1 MILDEYLCQFATV
14 LELRTVDNHRLL
26 QMHRVS
32 VYSFCFGF
40 VDSEVTFGSHIVAI
54 TDTIGHFTL
63 GGLKGL
69 TETFG
74 DPWQSVPSR
83 YPINFFD
90 RLSAPGQ
97 TVRGRSA
104 SLNLCTCGSCPHCAC
119 GGRGGACAWR

>member
-1 MILDEYLCQFATV
+1 MKLYFLLIQLYCGRNDGVMVILDEYLCQFATV

-69 TETFG
+69 TKTFG
-74 DPWQSVPSR
+74 DQWQSVPSR
-83 YPINFFD
+83 YPINFLTD
-90 RLSAPGQ
+90 
-97 TVRGRSA
+97 
-104 SLNLCTCGSCPHCAC
+104 
-119 GGRGGACAWR
+119 